1 MPPRETLLAMIE
13 RGMTTKQIAAHFNR
27 SINSV
32 CMWKS
37 QYGLLGLRPG
47 GAQRKR
53 LDVDALRSLVGT
65 GANME
70 TIARHFE
77 CSIDTV
83 KRNLAENGLQTRRQ
97 VGLSGERDFKPA
109 VADVAPSVV
118 ALRFAH
124 PFGNNYSTRGGA

>member
-1 MPPRETLLAMIE
+1 MIQQ
-13 RGMTTKQIAAHFNR
+13 GMTTKQISAHFGR

-53 LDVDALRSLVGT
+53 LDVDALRSLVDT
-65 GANME
+65 GSNME
-70 TIARHFE
+70 DMARHFE

-109 VADVAPSVV
+109 VAAVAPTRAAFS
-118 ALRFAH
+118 FAN
-124 PFGNNYSTRGGA
+124 PFGINYSARGGA